1 MVRAGA
7 ALLVVALAG
16 APSADAQPPLPSA
29 SASLGAD
36 REASEGARL
45 PSEPLSFAGG
55 HVTIGADV
63 SASFGGSDSGFF
75 NYTDYDHS
83 ALRTFRIDVTGAV
96 NAGTHLALL
105 AEVRTE
111 NVGGVVP
118 YALFV
123 RFRPWADRNFD
134 IQAGRVP
141 PTFGA
146 FARRTYASDN
156 PLIGYPLAYQYLT
169 ALRPDAMA
177 ATADEQLSKQSLGW
191 LLRYTTGSTSVDHGV
206 PLVSAFRWDTG
217 VQAHAGSRNRL
228 VNATASITTGTL
240 SNPLFHDD
248 NSGQQLAGRV
258 EVRPLAGLVV
268 GTSAA
273 RGPFVSDA
281 LARVATGGEGRAED
295 FTQTAWGADVE
306 YSQGYYLLRFESI
319 VSAWRLPTVS
329 APFMDLPLRAVS
341 TSVEG
346 RYKLTPALYAAA
358 RLDHLGFSDL
368 VGTQATAPWD
378 APVTRLEIG
387 GGYSIQR
394 NLLMKAS
401 VQHNARD
408 GGRLRRRATLGAAQL
423 VYWF

>member
-1 MVRAGA
+1 MIRLGA
-7 ALLVVALAG
+7 ALLLVGLAG
-16 APSADAQPPLPSA
+16 TPSADAQ
-29 SASLGAD
+29 G
-36 REASEGARL
+36 L
-45 PSEPLSFAGG
+45 PSEPLTFAGG

-63 SASFGGSDSGFF
+63 SASFGESDPGFF
-75 NYTDYDHS
+75 NYTDYDRS
-83 ALRTFRIDVTGAV
+83 ALRTFRIDLTGAV
-96 NAGTHLALL
+96 NAGNHITVL
-105 AEVRTE
+105 AEIRSE
-111 NVGGVVP
+111 NIGGIVP
-118 YALFV
+118 YALYV
-123 RFRPWADRNFD
+123 RFRPWAERDFD

-146 FARRTYASDN
+146 FARRTYASEN

-177 ATADEQLSKQSLGW
+177 ANADEQLSKQSLGW
-191 LLRYTTGSTSVDHGV
+191 LLRYSVGSSSLDGGV

-217 VQAHAGSRNRL
+217 VQAHAGARNGL

-258 EVRPLAGLVV
+258 EVRPVAGLIV

-273 RGPFVSDA
+273 RGPFASDT
-281 LARVATGGEGRAED
+281 LARVATDGLGRAED
-295 FTQTAWGADVE
+295 FTQTAWGADLE
-306 YSQGYYLLRFESI
+306 YSHGYYLVRLESI
-319 VSAWRLPTVS
+319 VSAWRLPQVR

-358 RLDHLGFSDL
+358 RLDRLGFSDL
-368 VGTQATAPWD
+368 VGTQVTGPWD
-378 APVTRLEIG
+378 APVTRVEIG

-394 NLLMKAS
+394 NLVMKAS

-408 GGRLRRRATLGAAQL
+408 GGRLKRRVTLAAAQL